1 MAILTFLDIVQKESF
16 RESVLQRLR
25 AGIGNPTFV
34 FPEKFP
40 RLYKYRGL
48 SKYAVNDI
56 VHHTVT
62 ATSIGSFNDLFDGAI
77 HKYGSKEEIEQAAEQ
92 EWREFEEAFQKAGFP
107 GPILSHDDYTEQR
120 RSYFRTK
127 SRLIFRLSDY
137 VGTYAACFSTEN
149 DSVLMWAHYAD
160 SQKGICIAYD
170 FNQWGKEALQRKLL
184 FPVAYSNVP
193 VDVSDLVDN
202 QKDKIAEYPLDEAV
216 LCAAINKSD
225 VWKYENEWRMI
236 IVLDGKTQRI
246 PLNILVN
253 PIAIYFGY
261 HFLKSFFYYDGKDS
275 KETDRAKDQAK
286 ESLNSFNKLIDFAI
300 ENEIPVFL
308 MLPNIRSYGM
318 KELKADAA
326 KLKKFV
332 NQEFEGQTPK
342 EIRFYNSIHDD
353 LIELFEEEL

>member
-1 MAILTFLDIVQKESF
+1 MLTFLDVVKKESF

-25 AGIGNPTFV
+25 AGISDPAFT
-34 FPEKFP
+34 FPERFP

-48 SKYAVNDI
+48 SEYAVNDI
-56 VHHTVT
+56 INHSVT

-92 EWREFEEAFQKAGFP
+92 EWCELEEAFQKAGFP
-107 GPILSHDDYTEQR
+107 GALLSHDDYTEQR
-120 RSYFRTK
+120 RNYFKTK
-127 SRLIFRLSDY
+127 SRLIFRLPDD
-137 VGTYAACFSTEN
+137 VGTYAACFSTKN

-202 QKDKIAEYPLDEAV
+202 QKDKIAEYPVDEAV

-236 IVLDGKTQRI
+236 TVLYSETQRI
-246 PLNILVN
+246 ALNILVN
-253 PIAIYFGY
+253 PTAIYFGY
-261 HFLKSFFYYDGKDS
+261 HFLKSFFYYNSKDS
-275 KETDRAKDQAK
+275 KETDQAVK
-286 ESLNSFNKLIDFAI
+286 SLGVFNELMDFVI
-300 ENEIPVFL
+300 ENKIPAFL

>member
-1 MAILTFLDIVQKESF
+1 
-16 RESVLQRLR
+16 
-25 AGIGNPTFV
+25 
-34 FPEKFP
+34 
-40 RLYKYRGL
+40 
-48 SKYAVNDI
+48 
-56 VHHTVT
+56 
-62 ATSIGSFNDLFDGAI
+62 
-77 HKYGSKEEIEQAAEQ
+77 
-92 EWREFEEAFQKAGFP
+92 
-107 GPILSHDDYTEQR
+107 
-120 RSYFRTK
+120 
-127 SRLIFRLSDY
+127 
-137 VGTYAACFSTEN
+137 
-149 DSVLMWAHYAD
+149 MWAHYAD

-202 QKDKIAEYPLDEAV
+202 QKNKIAEYPVDEAV

-253 PIAIYFGY
+253 PTAIYFGY

-286 ESLNSFNKLIDFAI
+286 ESLNTFNKLIDFAI
-300 ENEIPVFL
+300 ENKIPVFL

>member
-1 MAILTFLDIVQKESF
+1 MLTFLDVVQKESF

-25 AGIGNPTFV
+25 AGISDPAFA
-34 FPEKFP
+34 FPERFP

-48 SKYAVNDI
+48 SKYAVDDI
-56 VHHTVT
+56 VNHTAT

-92 EWREFEEAFQKAGFP
+92 EWHELEEAFQKAGFP
-107 GPILSHDDYTEQR
+107 GAVLSHDGYTEQR
-120 RSYFRTK
+120 RNYFKTK
-127 SRLIFRLSDY
+127 SRSIFRLPDY
-137 VGTYAACFSTEN
+137 LGTYAACFSTEN

-253 PIAIYFGY
+253 PTAIYFGY

-286 ESLNSFNKLIDFAI
+286 ESLNTFNKLIDFAI
-300 ENEIPVFL
+300 ENKIPVFL

>member
-1 MAILTFLDIVQKESF
+1 MLTFLDVVQKESF

-25 AGIGNPTFV
+25 AGISDPAFA
-34 FPEKFP
+34 FPERFP

-48 SKYAVNDI
+48 SKYAVDDI
-56 VHHTVT
+56 VNHTAT

-92 EWREFEEAFQKAGFP
+92 EWHELEEAFQKAGFP
-107 GPILSHDDYTEQR
+107 GAVLSHDGYTEQR
-120 RSYFRTK
+120 RNYFKTK
-127 SRLIFRLSDY
+127 SRSIFRLPDY

-202 QKDKIAEYPLDEAV
+202 QKDKIAEYPVDEAV

-253 PIAIYFGY
+253 PTAIYFGY

-286 ESLNSFNKLIDFAI
+286 ESLNTFNKLIDFAI
-300 ENEIPVFL
+300 ENKIPVFL

>member
-1 MAILTFLDIVQKESF
+1 MLTFLDVVQKESF

-25 AGIGNPTFV
+25 AGISDPAFT
-34 FPEKFP
+34 FPERFP

-48 SKYAVNDI
+48 SEYAVNDI
-56 VHHTVT
+56 INHSVT

-92 EWREFEEAFQKAGFP
+92 EWCELEEAFQKAGFP
-107 GPILSHDDYTEQR
+107 GALLSHDDYTEQR
-120 RSYFRTK
+120 RNYFKTK
-127 SRLIFRLSDY
+127 SRSIFRLPDY
-137 VGTYAACFSTEN
+137 LGTYAACFSTEN

-253 PIAIYFGY
+253 PTAIYFGY

-308 MLPNIRSYGM
+308 MLPNIRSYKM

-326 KLKKFV
+326 ILKKFV
-332 NQEFEGQTPK
+332 NQKFEGQTPK

>member
-25 AGIGNPTFV
+25 AGISDPAFA
-34 FPEKFP
+34 FPERFP

-48 SKYAVNDI
+48 SKYAVDDI
-56 VHHTVT
+56 VNHTVT

-253 PIAIYFGY
+253 PTAIYFGY

-308 MLPNIRSYGM
+308 MLPNIRSYKM

-326 KLKKFV
+326 ILKKFV
-332 NQEFEGQTPK
+332 NQKFEGQTPK

>member
-1 MAILTFLDIVQKESF
+1 M
-16 RESVLQRLR
+16 
-25 AGIGNPTFV
+25 
-34 FPEKFP
+34 
-40 RLYKYRGL
+40 
-48 SKYAVNDI
+48 
-56 VHHTVT
+56 
-62 ATSIGSFNDLFDGAI
+62 
-77 HKYGSKEEIEQAAEQ
+77 
-92 EWREFEEAFQKAGFP
+92 
-107 GPILSHDDYTEQR
+107 
-120 RSYFRTK
+120 
-127 SRLIFRLSDY
+127 
-137 VGTYAACFSTEN
+137 GTYAACFSTKN

-202 QKDKIAEYPLDEAV
+202 QKDKIAEYPVDEAV

-253 PIAIYFGY
+253 PTAIYFGY

-308 MLPNIRSYGM
+308 MLPNIRSYKM

-326 KLKKFV
+326 ILKKFV
-332 NQEFEGQTPK
+332 NQKFEGQTPK

>member
-1 MAILTFLDIVQKESF
+1 MVFGN
-16 RESVLQRLR
+16 SVLQRLR
-25 AGIGNPTFV
+25 VGFSVPV
-34 FPEKFP
+34 FAFPKSFP

-48 SKYAVNDI
+48 SKYAVDDI
-56 VHHTVT
+56 VNHTAT
-62 ATSIGSFNDLFDGAI
+62 ATSIGSYNDLFDGAI

-92 EWREFEEAFQKAGFP
+92 EWHELEEAFQKAGFP
-107 GPILSHDDYTEQR
+107 GAVLSHDGYTEQR
-120 RSYFRTK
+120 RNYFKTK
-127 SRLIFRLSDY
+127 SRSIFRLPDY
-137 VGTYAACFSTEN
+137 LGTYAACFSTEN

-202 QKDKIAEYPLDEAV
+202 QKNKIAEYPVDEAV

-253 PIAIYFGY
+253 PTAIYFGY

-286 ESLNSFNKLIDFAI
+286 ESLNTFNKLIDFAI
-300 ENEIPVFL
+300 ENKIPVFL

>member
-1 MAILTFLDIVQKESF
+1 MLTFLDVVQKESF

-25 AGIGNPTFV
+25 AGISDPAFA
-34 FPEKFP
+34 FPERFP

-48 SKYAVNDI
+48 SKYAVDDI
-56 VHHTVT
+56 VNHTAT

-92 EWREFEEAFQKAGFP
+92 EWHELEEAFQKAGFP
-107 GPILSHDDYTEQR
+107 GAVLSHDGYTEQR
-120 RSYFRTK
+120 RNYFKTK
-127 SRLIFRLSDY
+127 SRSIFRLPDY
-137 VGTYAACFSTEN
+137 LGTYAACFSTEN

-202 QKDKIAEYPLDEAV
+202 QKNKIAEYPVDEAV

-253 PIAIYFGY
+253 PTAIYFGY

-286 ESLNSFNKLIDFAI
+286 ESLNTFNKLIDFAI

>member
-1 MAILTFLDIVQKESF
+1 MLTFLDVVQKESF

-25 AGIGNPTFV
+25 AGISDPAFA
-34 FPEKFP
+34 FPERFP

-48 SKYAVNDI
+48 SKYAVDDI
-56 VHHTVT
+56 VNHTAT

-92 EWREFEEAFQKAGFP
+92 EWCELEEAFQKAGFP
-107 GPILSHDDYTEQR
+107 GALLSHDGYTEQR
-120 RSYFRTK
+120 RNYFKTK
-127 SRLIFRLSDY
+127 SRSIFRLPDY
-137 VGTYAACFSTEN
+137 LGTYAACFSTEN

-202 QKDKIAEYPLDEAV
+202 QKNKIAEYPVDEAV

-253 PIAIYFGY
+253 PTAIYFGY

-286 ESLNSFNKLIDFAI
+286 ESLNTFNKLIDFAI
-300 ENEIPVFL
+300 ENKIPVFL